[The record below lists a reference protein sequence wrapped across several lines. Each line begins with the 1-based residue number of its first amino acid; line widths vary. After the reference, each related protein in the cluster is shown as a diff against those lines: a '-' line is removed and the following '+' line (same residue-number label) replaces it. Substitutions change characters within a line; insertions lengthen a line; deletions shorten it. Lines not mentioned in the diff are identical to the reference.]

1 MGGQVLEQQGL
12 VEEPEEE
19 APGNQIRPAG
29 QALEEACDESSE
41 GGAHVVGDPVLVD
54 PQKWETEQFLPEVQ
68 EVEGWEGNEECLQHD
83 RQPKAGS
90 CYQDL
95 ADGLQW

>member
-1 MGGQVLEQQGL
+1 MDGQVLEQQGP
-12 VEEPEEE
+12 VEELEDE

-29 QALEEACDESSE
+29 QAFEEACDESSE
-41 GGAHVVGDPVLVD
+41 GGAHMVGDSVLVD

-68 EVEGWEGNEECLQHD
+68 EVEGWEENEECLQQD
-83 RQPKAGS
+83 RQPKARS
-90 CYQDL
+90 CHQDL